1 MDLRASAR
9 TYRVASIDTPNG
21 GGLGAIA
28 IGVGG
33 ADAVE
38 PLVDAPWE
46 LKAPKILGVRLEGEL
61 NGWATP
67 KDVILN
73 LAGRLTVRGGTGYI
87 IEYHGPGV
95 ETLSCTGMATICN
108 MGAEVGATT
117 SLFPYTPSMT
127 AYLNST
133 RRAPIA
139 QTATEVNKS
148 HNFLRADPNAVY
160 DEVITINLST
170 LEPHINGPFTPDLS
184 TPLSKFAQAV
194 KDNEWPAQFSAGLIG
209 SCTNSSY
216 QDMLRAEN
224 LVQQAEVA
232 GLKPKVDFFITP
244 GSEQIRATLERD
256 NTLDVFEKAGG
267 MVLANACGPW

>member
-1 MDLRASAR
+1 MG
-9 TYRVASIDTPNG
+9 TYGVANVDTPNG

-46 LKAPKILGVRLEGEL
+46 LKAPKILGVYLEGEL

-67 KDVILN
+67 KDVILS
-73 LAGRLTVRGGTGYI
+73 LAGQLTVRGGTGYI

-117 SLFPYTPSMT
+117 SLFPYTSSMT

-139 QTATEVNKS
+139 QAATEVNKS

-194 KDNEWPAQFSAGLIG
+194 KENEWPTKFSAGLIG

-216 QDMLRAEN
+216 QDMLRAES
-224 LVQQAEVA
+224 LVQQAEVV

-256 NTLDVFEKAGG
+256 RTLNVFEKAGG